1 MSILHRREFV
11 KNSALYSAAAFILP
25 QLSRTGN
32 MNTTD
37 LPRATPESMGVSSE
51 AILQYL
57 QEANKSGLEHHGFMF
72 LRHGKVIAEGYWKP
86 FERHQVHTLYS
97 LSKSFTSTAVGL
109 AVKEGLIKLSDKVIS
124 FFPELLP
131 EVVSNNL
138 AKMEIHHALSM
149 ATGHTSDTIPSMRA
163 AQNVSWV
170 KTFLARP
177 VEKEPG
183 THFLYNTGSS
193 YVLSAIVSKVSGQS
207 VQEYLSSRLYK
218 PLGITQ
224 ADWEQSPEGYNVGGY
239 GLRVT
244 ADDIARFGQ
253 LYLQKGSWNGNQ
265 ILPSSYVE
273 EATKS
278 HINSNP
284 GDGDWSQGYGYQYW
298 RCKPGFYRGDGA
310 FGQFCIVMPQHDAV
324 LAVLSE
330 STDMQKQMTMM
341 WNTILPGIK
350 PQAMQEDKTKQ
361 DELNQLIKGLA
372 LPSQIGMGESKI
384 SKSLNGNVFQLNENQ
399 WTWNSI
405 QINSGNKGGHVLLKG
420 KRDTVEIPFGWNEW
434 KINGHRLLN
443 PFGNDYRSK
452 VTSNVAA
459 TAGCTPEDIL
469 KIRLKYTEGIHGDLL
484 SIKQSSS
491 RTIEINLLHSLSEKN
506 PNNKESRPVL
516 TGVTS
521 S

>member
-1 MSILHRREFV
+1 MSIIHRRDFIR
-11 KNSALYSAAAFILP
+11 NSGAYSAGAFMFSHLDWAGNIGT
-25 QLSRTGN
+25 TG
-32 MNTTD
+32 
-37 LPRATPESMGVSSE
+37 LPRATPESTGVSSE
-51 AILQYL
+51 SIIQYL

-72 LRHGKVIAEGYWKP
+72 LRHGKVIAEAYWRP

-109 AVKEGLIKLSDKVIS
+109 AVKEGLIKLNDKVIS

-131 EVVSNNL
+131 EVVSDNL

-149 ATGHTSDTIPSMRA
+149 ATGHTVDTIPSMRA
-163 AQNVSWV
+163 AQNVSWI

-193 YVLSAIVSKVSGQS
+193 YILSAIVSKVSGQS

-224 ADWEQSPEGYNVGGY
+224 SDWEQSPEGYNLGGY

-253 LYLQKGSWNGNQ
+253 LYLQKGSWEGKQ
-265 ILPSSYVE
+265 IIPASYADD
-273 EATKS
+273 ATVS
-278 HINSNP
+278 HISSNP
-284 GDGDWSQGYGYQYW
+284 GDGDWSQGYGYQFW

-310 FGQFCIVMPQHDAV
+310 YGQYCIVMPQHDAV
-324 LAVLSE
+324 LVVLSE
-330 STDMQKQMTMM
+330 STDMQRQMTMM
-341 WNTILPGIK
+341 WNTLLPGIK
-350 PQAMQEDKTKQ
+350 PQSLPDDKNKLE
-361 DELNQLIKGLA
+361 ELNQLSKGLA
-372 LPSQIGMGESKI
+372 LPAQIGMGDSKI
-384 SKSLNGNVFQLNENQ
+384 SKSLNGILFQLNENQ
-399 WTWNSI
+399 WIWDTL
-405 QINSGNKGGHVLLKG
+405 QINSGNRGGHLLLKG

-434 KINGHRLLN
+434 KISGHRLLN

-459 TAGCTPEDIL
+459 TAGCTPEGSL
-469 KIRLKYTEGIHGDLL
+469 KIRLKYTEGIHGDLFT
-484 SIKQSSS
+484 IRQQSATSV
-491 RTIEINLLHSLSEKN
+491 ELGLLHSLSEKN
-506 PNNKESRPVL
+506 ANNKESRPVL
-516 TGVTS
+516 NGVAAM
-521 S
+521 